1 MPIIPIGFIKSKHIF
16 ITLIRKLTE
25 AEREILIYVM
35 NKIRIPDVMKL
46 NYDKLYDICNT
57 GKIFSNQNKLILTA
71 CGIIRWRLENRD
83 IKELMMFTY
92 NFLTTQRNN
101 KDEMSIWYN
110 KSCKSTKTGPILL
123 KDLIRYPFTRK
134 KCKNPVDLEK
144 IIKDANS
151 WEEEWVL

>member
-1 MPIIPIGFIKSKHIF
+1 MP
-16 ITLIRKLTE
+16 
-25 AEREILIYVM
+25 
-35 NKIRIPDVMKL
+35 KL
-46 NYDKLYDICNT
+46 NYDKLYDACNT
-57 GKIFSNQNKLILTA
+57 GKIFSNQDKLILTA

-92 NFLTTQRNN
+92 SFLTTQRNN

-123 KDLIRYPFTRK
+123 KDLIRHPFTRK